1 MKRVGVLVVGLAA
14 FAASLGSPGSAW
26 AANECRGLQT
36 CLPVPGPWVA
46 IPAPAAGAPASIAVW
61 QLRCPLPNYIVAG
74 VDAQVT
80 DRSIDVSIR
89 GENGAPVSPGVTTR
103 RETLFAAVYTG
114 GGRRATAFRPFL
126 GCIPVS
132 GGGGRGETSVRRTA
146 AFTPARPLERRV
158 TERRLRPGTST
169 TVVGRCPAGTR
180 LLASDHAFGFR
191 VDDEPGTSLLR
202 AVRVRRAVAG
212 RAVTVVGTVQ
222 PSVPG
227 RLPVLLQVHAVCT
240 RVTR

>member
-1 MKRVGVLVVGLAA
+1 MRSRRLLIVGLVVVAA
-14 FAASLGSPGSAW
+14 FVGGAGEAR

-46 IPAPAAGAPASIAVW
+46 IPGPTAGAPASTAVW
-61 QLRCPLPNYIVAG
+61 QLRCPLRGYIVAG

-80 DRSIDVSIR
+80 DRSVDVSIR

-103 RETLFAAVYTG
+103 RELLFTAVYTG

-158 TERRLRPGTST
+158 TERPLRSGTST

-180 LLASDHAFGFR
+180 LLAADHAFGFR
-191 VDDEPGTSLLR
+191 VDDEPGSSLLR

-212 RAVTVVGTVQ
+212 RAVTAIGTVQ
-222 PSVPG
+222 PSVPA
-227 RLPVLLQVHAVCT
+227 RLRVLLQVHAVCT